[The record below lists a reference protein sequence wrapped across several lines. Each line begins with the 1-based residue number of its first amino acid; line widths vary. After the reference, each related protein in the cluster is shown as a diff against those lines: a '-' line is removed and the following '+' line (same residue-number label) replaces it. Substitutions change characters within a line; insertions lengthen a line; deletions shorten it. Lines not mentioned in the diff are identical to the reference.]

1 MTRNYSASFYP
12 LQNVNFRFP
21 ISGFVKSKAV
31 TSIPEF
37 LLKCRAMAVARQA
50 RMVVIIGIEKVLPG
64 STRSGE
70 KTVKTYNLWGSPLRV
85 YTFSSHFSFH

>member
-1 MTRNYSASFYP
+1 MTRSSASFYP
-12 LQNVNFRFP
+12 LQNVKFRFP

-31 TSIPEF
+31 TSSIPEF

-50 RMVVIIGIEKVLPG
+50 RMVVITGIEKVLPG

-70 KTVKTYNLWGSPLRV
+70 KNC
-85 YTFSSHFSFH
+85 